1 MGSKVKIA
9 IIDDWSNSLSTLSCF
24 SKLDGLDV
32 TIFSTKTS
40 EILTRIDQIVSWK
53 KQSPINMV
61 NSFVWQSAKK
71 DE

>member
-9 IIDDWSNSLSTLSCF
+9 IIDDWSNSLSALSCF

-40 EILTRIDQIVSWK
+40 EMLTRIDQLYAFNAVVLIR
-53 KQSPINMV
+53 
-61 NSFVWQSAKK
+61 
-71 DE
+71 